1 MKGQMMHYP
10 LTTNTIIDYGNRAFP
25 YKEIVSKMPDGSW
38 HRYTYA
44 DMYKRTKK
52 LASALINKL
61 GVKKGD
67 RVATFAWNHYQHLEL
82 YYAIPGV
89 AAVCHTIN
97 IRLSTDQIAFIINH
111 ADDKIIFL
119 DATLAHLLENVASK
133 TPGVLNYVLINAQPG
148 FKTTLPNVLI
158 YEDLLANGSSEF
170 EWIILDENDA
180 CGMCY
185 TSGTTGQPKGAL
197 YSHRSTYLHA
207 LTNMIPNAS
216 NISSRDTVLIIVP
229 QFHVMAWGFPFLCI
243 LAGAK
248 IVLSSSH
255 LQPETLIDIIQSE
268 KVTFANGVPT
278 IWTGVYDT
286 LKKKASI
293 EKFSLREYIAG
304 GSALAPSLIKA
315 LEKDFGL
322 KGVQVWGMTETSPIC
337 TVARLQPVH
346 DDLSFDDQLKIRAK
360 QGIELPGIELRSVKE
375 DGKIAPRDDST
386 VGEFEIR
393 GAWVIESYY
402 KLKGNETHFSKDG
415 WFKTGDVGTIDKY
428 GFMKVTDRLKDLI
441 KSGGEWISSMA
452 LETAIIALP
461 KVKEAAVIAIPDKKW
476 LERPMACIVL
486 AEGQSLSIEELRKF
500 LSADFA
506 NYQLPDSMVILKE
519 IPKTSVGKFD
529 KKEMRRLY
537 ALGKLK

>member
-1 MKGQMMHYP
+1 MKGQMMQYP

-61 GVKKGD
+61 GVKRGD
-67 RVATFAWNHYQHLEL
+67 RVGTFAWNHYQHLEL

-89 AAVCHTIN
+89 GAVCHTIN
-97 IRLSTDQIAFIINH
+97 IRLSADQIAFIINH
-111 ADDKIIFL
+111 AEDNIIFL
-119 DATLAHLLENVASK
+119 DATLAHLLEDVASK
-133 TPGVLNYVLINAQPG
+133 TPGVIKYILINASAD

-158 YEDLLANGSSEF
+158 YEDLIANGSAEF
-170 EWIILDENDA
+170 EWLDLDENDA

-207 LTNMIPNAS
+207 LTNMIPNAA

-255 LQPETLIDIIQSE
+255 LQPEILIDIIQRE

-278 IWTGVYDT
+278 IWMGVYDT
-286 LKKKASI
+286 LKKKAAT
-293 EKFSLREYIAG
+293 EKLTLREYIAG

-346 DDLSFDDQLKIRAK
+346 DNLSFEDQLKIRAK

-375 DGKIAPRDDST
+375 DGTIAPRDDST

-393 GAWVIESYY
+393 GAWIIESYY

-428 GFMKVTDRLKDLI
+428 GFMKVTDRSKDLI

-461 KVKEAAVIAIPDKKW
+461 KVKEAAVIAIPDPKW
-476 LERPMACIVL
+476 LERPLACVVL

-506 NYQLPDSMVILKE
+506 NYQLPDNLVILKE

-537 ALGKLK
+537 AIGKLK